1 MHVVANVCACAIR
14 NFVITLQCCC
24 EHVHCTVCGI
34 DYNEVLFCPKI
45 LLMSNSKSLVN
56 TIMI

>member
-1 MHVVANVCACAIR
+1 MHLVANVCACVIVK
-14 NFVITLQCCC
+14 FVITKLQCCC
-24 EHVHCTVCGI
+24 EHVHGIVCGL
-34 DYNEVLFCPKI
+34 DYNKI